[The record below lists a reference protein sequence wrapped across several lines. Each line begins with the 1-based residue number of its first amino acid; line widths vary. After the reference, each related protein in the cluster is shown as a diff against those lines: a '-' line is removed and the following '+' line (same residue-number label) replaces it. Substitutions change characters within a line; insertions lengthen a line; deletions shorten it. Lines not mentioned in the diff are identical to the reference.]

1 MKALTSLAAVLCLAA
16 VPGLASANCYFI
28 YSGQNQLVYRS
39 TLSPVDLSRPI
50 SEGLRGRFAGGHLTM
65 IPDESGCPDLLASGE
80 SQVFASFGFT
90 PQGGPRS
97 TSAIDASP
105 LFRGIDSKGQ
115 GATYNETDVTPS
127 DGSSRST
134 PRRVAPNGAA
144 APRGK

>member
-1 MKALTSLAAVLCLAA
+1 MKALASFAAVLCLAA
-16 VPGLASANCYFI
+16 VPGLASANCYFV
-28 YSGQNQLVYRS
+28 YSAQNQLVYRS

-97 TSAIDASP
+97 MSAIDTSP
-105 LFRGIDSKGQ
+105 LFRGIDSKGP
-115 GATYNETDVTPS
+115 GATYNETDVMPS
-127 DGSSRST
+127 DASGRSA
-134 PRRVAPNGAA
+134 PRRTAPNSATA
-144 APRGK
+144 TRGK